1 MYMGLSRWLSGKEP
15 ACNAGCKRHRFDP
28 WVRKIPRRRGWLP
41 TPVLLPGK
49 SHGQRSQ
56 VGYIPW
62 GHKVLD
68 TSEQP
73 STRTESKGGG
83 VWEYT
88 QTGLATCEHRLV
100 DNC

>member
-1 MYMGLSRWLSGKEP
+1 MPDPKRLLLLSAMEE
-15 ACNAGCKRHRFDP
+15 AMA
-28 WVRKIPRRRGWLP
+28 
-41 TPVLLPGK
+41 TPVFLPGE